1 MLEDLRDV
9 LGDRS
14 MVLHK
19 EMTKLFEGAV
29 EGSVGSVLSRLREE
43 EIRGE
48 YTLVVAGNEKK
59 EKEQTLDEKVQE
71 KMARLLKAGTMSLKD
86 IARKIS
92 SETGMEY
99 RRAYKACLLI
109 RAKDGCASSMRRRS
123 LIVHSHDSWWL
134 FSIDGAGQET

>member
-1 MLEDLRDV
+1 
-9 LGDRS
+9 

-19 EMTKLFEGAV
+19 EMTKLFERAV
-29 EGSVGSVLSRLREE
+29 AGTVGSVLSRLKEE

-59 EKEQTLDEKVQE
+59 AKEQTLDEEVQAE
-71 KMARLLKAGTMSLKD
+71 MGRLLKAGTLSLKD

-99 RRAYKACLLI
+99 RRAYKACLSMK
-109 RAKDGCASSMRRRS
+109 RAK
-123 LIVHSHDSWWL
+123 
-134 FSIDGAGQET
+134 